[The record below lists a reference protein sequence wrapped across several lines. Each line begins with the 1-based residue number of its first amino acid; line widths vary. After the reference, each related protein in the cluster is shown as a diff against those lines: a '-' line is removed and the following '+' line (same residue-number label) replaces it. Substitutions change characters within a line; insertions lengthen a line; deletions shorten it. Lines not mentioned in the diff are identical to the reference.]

1 MVSGLI
7 ATRFGVP
14 GTAPSREVLEAHI
27 DKVII
32 HPEAVEVGLWP
43 AHKPGNRDSGSPEP
57 LEIISLPWVRRSNV
71 AAKGVAYATANLGV
85 ADPKARDTALA
96 AIGKAHLW
104 LEEILGG
111 STFAE
116 IAKREAKGERQIRL
130 LLPLA
135 FAPPA
140 TVRGLID
147 GTAAPGTVT
156 EMAKTV
162 PLIWG

>member
-14 GTAPSREVLEAHI
+14 GIAPSREVLEAHI

-32 HPEAVEVGLWP
+32 HAEAVEVGLRTGQ
-43 AHKPGNRDSGSPEP
+43 KPGNRDSGSPGP
-57 LEIISLPWVRRSNV
+57 LEISSLRWVRKPNV
-71 AAKGVAYATANLGV
+71 VAKGVVHAPSDQSAG
-85 ADPKARDTALA
+85 DPKARDAALA

-104 LEEILGG
+104 LEEILAG

-116 IAKREAKGERQIRL
+116 IARREGKGERQIRL

-147 GTAAPGTVT
+147 GTAAPATVT
-156 EMAKTV
+156 EMARNV
-162 PLIWG
+162 PLVWA